1 MKKSGIS
8 TALILVFTFIFGAF
22 FEKMIEPIITSD
34 SIKEAANIMGLHF
47 SEQEIDSLLPGVSE
61 LNKGFSKNREKDID
75 NGVSP
80 AFVFDPRPSGFEAPS
95 GASGLTP
102 SMVKPFIIDKAKIPW
117 YSILELAYLI
127 KSKQISSVE
136 LTQYFISR
144 IKKYNSSLFCVI
156 TLTEELALRQAKKAD
171 EEIAAGNYRGLL
183 HGIPYGAKDLLA
195 TEGYKTTWGAT
206 PYKDQVINENATVI
220 QKLNAAGAVLMAKTS
235 MGALAWG
242 DVWFGGTTKNPWDIE
257 SGSSGSSAGSA
268 SAVSA
273 GLMPFAI
280 GTETLGSIVSPST
293 VCGTTGLR
301 PTFGRVS
308 RHGAMALSWTLDKIG
323 PISRTAEDCAL
334 VFSVIQGKDNKDL
347 SVQEFPFNYNA
358 ALNIKSLKIG
368 YLKSSFDRNYPF
380 KKQDSLILVLLKKE
394 GINLIPVEL
403 PELPYLSPILSA
415 ESAAAFDELTRN
427 NQDDLLV
434 RQIKN
439 AWPNKFRE
447 SRFIPAVE
455 YIQANRKRKIL
466 MEEMKEKVFSTIDLY
481 LNPSWGG
488 TSLTIT
494 NYTGHP
500 CIVIPNGFINGKP
513 TSITITGNLY
523 QEAQVIALAHFIQSR
538 TEHHRQHPTFP

>member
-8 TALILVFTFIFGAF
+8 TVLILVCTFIFGAF
-22 FEKMIEPIITSD
+22 FEKMIEPIITRD
-34 SIKEAANIMGLHF
+34 SIKEASNIMGLYF

-61 LNKGFSKNREKDID
+61 LNKGFTKNREKDID

-80 AFVFDPRPSGFEAPS
+80 AFVFDPRPSGFQAPK
-95 GASGLTP
+95 GASGLTL
-102 SMVKPFIIDKAKIPW
+102 SVVKPFKIDKANLPW
-117 YSILELAYLI
+117 YSISELAYLI

-144 IKKYNSSLFCVI
+144 IKKYNSTLFCVI
-156 TLTEELALRQAKKAD
+156 TVTEDLALRQAKKAD

-195 TEGYKTTWGAT
+195 TEGYITTWGAT
-206 PYKDQVINENATVI
+206 PFKDQVINENATVI
-220 QKLNAAGAVLMAKTS
+220 QKLNAAGAVLIAKTS

-242 DVWFGGTTKNPWDIE
+242 DVWFGGTTKNPWDKE

-308 RHGAMALSWTLDKIG
+308 RHGAMALSWTMDKIG

-334 VFSVIQGKDNKDL
+334 VFSIIQGKDNKDA

-358 ALNIKSLKIG
+358 ALNVKSLKIG

-380 KKQDSLILVLLKKE
+380 KQQDSLILALLKKE
-394 GINLIPVEL
+394 GIILIPVDL

-415 ESAAAFDELTRN
+415 ESAAAFDELTRSN
-427 NQDDLLV
+427 TDDLLE

-466 MEEMKEKVFSTIDLY
+466 MEEMKEKVFSKIDLY

-523 QEAQVIALAHFIQSR
+523 QESQVIALAHFIQAR
-538 TEHHRQHPTFP
+538 TEHHKQHPTFP

>member
-80 AFVFDPRPSGFEAPS
+80 AFVFDPRPSGFEAPT

-102 SMVKPFIIDKAKIPW
+102 SMVKPFIIDKAKLPW

-156 TLTEELALRQAKKAD
+156 TVTEEQALRQAKKAD

-206 PYKDQVINENATVI
+206 PYKDQMINENATVI

-380 KKQDSLILVLLKKE
+380 KKQDSLILALLKKE

-500 CIVIPNGFINGKP
+500 CIVIPNGFLNGKP

>member
-80 AFVFDPRPSGFEAPS
+80 AFVFDPRPSGFEAPT

-102 SMVKPFIIDKAKIPW
+102 SMVKPFIIDKAKLPW

-156 TLTEELALRQAKKAD
+156 TVTEELALRQAKKAD

-206 PYKDQVINENATVI
+206 PYKDQMINENATVI

-380 KKQDSLILVLLKKE
+380 KKQDSLILALLKKE

-427 NQDDLLV
+427 NKDDLLV

>member
-368 YLKSSFDRNYPF
+368 YLKSSFDRNYLF

>member
-80 AFVFDPRPSGFEAPS
+80 AFVFDPRPSGFEAPT

-102 SMVKPFIIDKAKIPW
+102 SMVKPFIIDKAKLPW

-156 TLTEELALRQAKKAD
+156 TVTEELALRQAKKAD

-206 PYKDQVINENATVI
+206 PYKDQMINENATVI

-380 KKQDSLILVLLKKE
+380 KKQDSLILALLKKE

-500 CIVIPNGFINGKP
+500 CIVLPNGFINGKP

-538 TEHHRQHPTFP
+538 TEHHRKHPTFP

>member
-80 AFVFDPRPSGFEAPS
+80 AFVFDPRPSGFEAPT

-102 SMVKPFIIDKAKIPW
+102 SMVKPFIIDKAKLPW

-156 TLTEELALRQAKKAD
+156 TVTEELALRQAKKAD

-206 PYKDQVINENATVI
+206 PYKDQMINENATVI

-380 KKQDSLILVLLKKE
+380 KKQDSLILALLKKE

>member
-1 MKKSGIS
+1 
-8 TALILVFTFIFGAF
+8 
-22 FEKMIEPIITSD
+22 
-34 SIKEAANIMGLHF
+34 MGLHF

-80 AFVFDPRPSGFEAPS
+80 AFVFDPRPSGFEAPT

-102 SMVKPFIIDKAKIPW
+102 SMVKPFIIDKAKLPW

-156 TLTEELALRQAKKAD
+156 TVTEELALRQAKKAD

-206 PYKDQVINENATVI
+206 PYKDQMINENATVI

-380 KKQDSLILVLLKKE
+380 KKQDSLILALLKKE

-415 ESAAAFDELTRN
+415 ESAAAFDELTRSN
-427 NQDDLLV
+427 KDDLLE

>member
-1 MKKSGIS
+1 MKKTRIS
-8 TALILVFTFIFGAF
+8 TAIILICTFLFGAF
-22 FEKMIEPIITSD
+22 FEKMVEPILTRET
-34 SIKEAANIMGLHF
+34 IKEASNIIGLNF
-47 SEQEIDSLLPGVSE
+47 STQEIDSLLPGVSE
-61 LNKGFSKNREKDID
+61 FSKGFAKNREADID

-80 AFVFDPRPSGFEAPS
+80 AFIFDPRPSGFMVPKGVS
-95 GASGLTP
+95 GIKTA
-102 SMVKPFIIDKAKIPW
+102 VVQPFTINRENLPW
-117 YSILELAYLI
+117 YTVTELAYLI

-136 LTQYFISR
+136 LTKFYIDR
-144 IKKYNSSLFCVI
+144 IKKYNNQLFCVI
-156 TLTEELALRQAKKAD
+156 TITEDLALQQAKKAD
-171 EEIAAGNYRGLL
+171 EEIAAGKYRGLL

-195 TEGYKTTWGAT
+195 TINYPTTWGAT
-206 PYKDQVINENATVI
+206 PYKNQIINENATVI
-220 QKLNAAGAVLMAKTS
+220 QKLNEAGAILIAKTS

-242 DVWFGGTTKNPWDIE
+242 DVWFGGTTKNPWDI
-257 SGSSGSSAGSA
+257 STGSSGSSAGSA

-308 RHGAMALSWTLDKIG
+308 RYGAMALSWTMDKIG
-323 PISRTAEDCAL
+323 PISRSAEDCAL
-334 VFSVIQGKDNKDL
+334 VFYIIYGSDGKDL
-347 SVQEFPFNYNA
+347 SVQDYPFNYKSD
-358 ALNIKSLKIG
+358 LDIKKLRVG
-368 YLKSSFDRNYPF
+368 YLKSSFERNYPF
-380 KKQDSLILVLLKKE
+380 KQQDSIVLELLRKE
-394 GINLIPVEL
+394 GITLIPVEL

-415 ESAAAFDELTRN
+415 ESAAAFDELTRSN
-427 NQDDLLV
+427 KDDLLE

-466 MEEMKEKVFSTIDLY
+466 MDEMKEKVFSKIDVY

-500 CIVIPNGFINGKP
+500 CMVIPNGFIKGKP

-523 QEAQVIALAHFIQSR
+523 QESKVISLAHFIQTKSAF
-538 TEHHRQHPTFP
+538 HKQHPSF

>member
-80 AFVFDPRPSGFEAPS
+80 AFVFDPRPSGFEAPT

-102 SMVKPFIIDKAKIPW
+102 SMVKPFIIDKAKLPW

-156 TLTEELALRQAKKAD
+156 TVTEELALRQAKKAD

-206 PYKDQVINENATVI
+206 PYKDQMINENATVI

-380 KKQDSLILVLLKKE
+380 KKQDSLILALLKKE

-500 CIVIPNGFINGKP
+500 CIVIPNGFLNGKP

>member
-403 PELPYLSPILSA
+403 PELPYLTPILSA

>member
-47 SEQEIDSLLPGVSE
+47 TEQEIDSLLPGVSE

-80 AFVFDPRPSGFEAPS
+80 AFVFDPRPSGFEAPT

-102 SMVKPFIIDKAKIPW
+102 SMVKPFIIDKAKLPW

-156 TLTEELALRQAKKAD
+156 TVTEELALRQAKKAD
-171 EEIAAGNYRGLL
+171 EEISAGNYRGLL

-206 PYKDQVINENATVI
+206 PYKDQMINENATVI

-380 KKQDSLILVLLKKE
+380 KKQDSLILALLKKE
-394 GINLIPVEL
+394 GINLIPIEL

-415 ESAAAFDELTRN
+415 ESAAAFDELTRS

-466 MEEMKEKVFSTIDLY
+466 MEEMNEKVFSTINLY

>member
-1 MKKSGIS
+1 MKNSGIS
-8 TALILVFTFIFGAF
+8 TVLILVCTFIFGAF
-22 FEKMIEPIITSD
+22 FEKMIEPIITRD
-34 SIKEAANIMGLHF
+34 SIKEASNIMGLYF

-61 LNKGFSKNREKDID
+61 LNKGFTKNREKDID

-80 AFVFDPRPSGFEAPS
+80 AFVFDPRPSGFQAPK
-95 GASGLTP
+95 GASGLTL
-102 SMVKPFIIDKAKIPW
+102 SVVKPFKIDKANLPW
-117 YSILELAYLI
+117 YSISELAYLI

-144 IKKYNSSLFCVI
+144 IKKYNSTLFCVI
-156 TLTEELALRQAKKAD
+156 TVTEDLALRQAKKAD

-195 TEGYKTTWGAT
+195 TEGYITTWGAT
-206 PYKDQVINENATVI
+206 PFKDQVINENATVI
-220 QKLNAAGAVLMAKTS
+220 QKLNAAGAVLIAKTS

-242 DVWFGGTTKNPWDIE
+242 DVWFGGTTKNPWDKE

-308 RHGAMALSWTLDKIG
+308 RHGAMALSWTMDKIG

-334 VFSVIQGKDNKDL
+334 VFSIIQGKDNKDA

-358 ALNIKSLKIG
+358 ALNVKSLKIG

-380 KKQDSLILVLLKKE
+380 KQQDSLILALLKKE
-394 GINLIPVEL
+394 GIILIPVDL

-415 ESAAAFDELTRN
+415 ESAAAFDELTRSN
-427 NQDDLLV
+427 TDDLLE

-466 MEEMKEKVFSTIDLY
+466 MEEMKEKVFSKIDLY

-523 QEAQVIALAHFIQSR
+523 QESQVIALAHFIQGR
-538 TEHHRQHPTFP
+538 TEHHKQHPTFP

>member
-8 TALILVFTFIFGAF
+8 TVLILVCTFIFGAF

-61 LNKGFSKNREKDID
+61 FNKGFSKNREKDID

-80 AFVFDPRPSGFEAPS
+80 AFVFDPRPSRFQAPT
-95 GASGLTP
+95 GASGLTL
-102 SMVKPFIIDKAKIPW
+102 SVVKPFKIDKAKLPW
-117 YSILELAYLI
+117 YSISELAYLI
-127 KSKQISSVE
+127 KSKQISSIE

-144 IKKYNSSLFCVI
+144 IKKYNSTLFCVI
-156 TLTEELALRQAKKAD
+156 TVTEDLALRQAKKAD
-171 EEIAAGNYRGLL
+171 GEIAAGNYRGLL

-195 TEGYKTTWGAT
+195 TEGYLTTWGAT
-206 PYKDQVINENATVI
+206 PYKDQLINENATVI
-220 QKLNAAGAVLMAKTS
+220 QKLNDAGAVLIAKTS

-257 SGSSGSSAGSA
+257 TGSSGSSAGSA

-308 RHGAMALSWTLDKIG
+308 RHGAMALSWTMDKIG

-334 VFSVIQGKDNKDL
+334 VFSVIHGKDSKDV
-347 SVQEFPFNYNA
+347 SVQEFPFNYNT
-358 ALNIKSLKIG
+358 ALNVKSLKIG

-380 KKQDSLILVLLKKE
+380 KQQDSLILALLRRE

-403 PELPYLSPILSA
+403 PELPYLTPILSA
-415 ESAAAFDELTRN
+415 ESAAAFDELTRSN
-427 NQDDLLV
+427 KDDLLE

-466 MEEMKEKVFSTIDLY
+466 MEEMKEKVFSKIDLY

-500 CIVIPNGFINGKP
+500 CIVVPNGFINGKP

-523 QEAQVIALAHFIQSR
+523 QESQVIALAHFIQSR
-538 TEHHRQHPTFP
+538 TEHHKQHPSFP

>member
-1 MKKSGIS
+1 
-8 TALILVFTFIFGAF
+8 L
-22 FEKMIEPIITSD
+22 D
-34 SIKEAANIMGLHF
+34 
-47 SEQEIDSLLPGVSE
+47 
-61 LNKGFSKNREKDID
+61 
-75 NGVSP
+75 
-80 AFVFDPRPSGFEAPS
+80 
-95 GASGLTP
+95 
-102 SMVKPFIIDKAKIPW
+102 
-117 YSILELAYLI
+117 
-127 KSKQISSVE
+127 
-136 LTQYFISR
+136 R
-144 IKKYNSSLFCVI
+144 IKKYNNQLLCVI
-156 TLTEELALRQAKKAD
+156 TVTEDLALKQAQKMD
-171 EEIAAGNYRGLL
+171 EEIAAGKYRGLL

-195 TEGYKTTWGAT
+195 TENYPTTWGAT
-206 PYKDQVINENATVI
+206 PFKNQMIPENATVI
-220 QKLNAAGAVLMAKTS
+220 NKLNQAGAVLIAKTS

-242 DVWFGGTTKNPWDIE
+242 DVWFGGTTKNPWDVE
-257 SGSSGSSAGSA
+257 NGSSGSSAGSA
-268 SAVSA
+268 SAVAA

-308 RHGAMALSWTLDKIG
+308 RHGAMALSWTMDKIG
-323 PISRTAEDCAL
+323 PISRTAEDCGL
-334 VFSVIQGKDNKDL
+334 VFYMIYGSDGNDL
-347 SVQEFPFNYNA
+347 SVQDYPFYYPSDTD
-358 ALNIKSLKIG
+358 IKKLRIG

-380 KKQDSLILVLLKKE
+380 KQQDSVILELMKKE
-394 GINLIPVEL
+394 GFHLIPVEL

-427 NQDDLLV
+427 NQDDLLE

-466 MEEMKEKVFSTIDLY
+466 IEEMKSKVFSKVDVY

-500 CIVIPNGFINGKP
+500 CMVLPNGFLKGKP
-513 TSITITGNLY
+513 TSITVTGNLY
-523 QEAQVIALAHFIQSR
+523 MESQVISLSHFIQSK
-538 TEHHRQHPTFP
+538 TDFHRRHPTLND

>member
-8 TALILVFTFIFGAF
+8 TVLILVCTFIFGAF
-22 FEKMIEPIITSD
+22 FEKMIEPIITRD
-34 SIKEAANIMGLHF
+34 SIKEASNIMGLYF

-61 LNKGFSKNREKDID
+61 LNKGFTKNREKDID

-80 AFVFDPRPSGFEAPS
+80 AFVFDPRPSGFQAPK
-95 GASGLTP
+95 GASGLTL
-102 SMVKPFIIDKAKIPW
+102 SVVKPFKIDKANLPW
-117 YSILELAYLI
+117 YSISELSYLI

-144 IKKYNSSLFCVI
+144 IKKYNSTLFCVI
-156 TLTEELALRQAKKAD
+156 TVTEDLALRQAKKAD

-195 TEGYKTTWGAT
+195 TEGYITTWGAT

-220 QKLNAAGAVLMAKTS
+220 QKLNAAGAVLIAKTS

-242 DVWFGGTTKNPWDIE
+242 DVWFGGTTKNPWDKE

-308 RHGAMALSWTLDKIG
+308 RHGAMALSWTMDKIG

-334 VFSVIQGKDNKDL
+334 VFSIIQGKDNKDA

-358 ALNIKSLKIG
+358 ALNVKSLKIG

-380 KKQDSLILVLLKKE
+380 KQQDSLILALLKKE
-394 GINLIPVEL
+394 GIILIPVDL

-415 ESAAAFDELTRN
+415 ESAAAFDELTRSN
-427 NQDDLLV
+427 TDDLLE

-466 MEEMKEKVFSTIDLY
+466 MEEMKEKVFSKIDLY

-523 QEAQVIALAHFIQSR
+523 QESQVIALAHFIQAR
-538 TEHHRQHPTFP
+538 TEHHKQHPTFP

>member
-80 AFVFDPRPSGFEAPS
+80 AFVFDPRPSGFEAPT

-102 SMVKPFIIDKAKIPW
+102 SMVKPFIIDKAKLPW

-156 TLTEELALRQAKKAD
+156 TVTEELALRQAKKAD

-206 PYKDQVINENATVI
+206 PYKDQMINENATVI

-380 KKQDSLILVLLKKE
+380 KKQDSLILALLKKE

-538 TEHHRQHPTFP
+538 TEHHKQHPTFP

>member
-1 MKKSGIS
+1 
-8 TALILVFTFIFGAF
+8 
-22 FEKMIEPIITSD
+22 
-34 SIKEAANIMGLHF
+34 
-47 SEQEIDSLLPGVSE
+47 
-61 LNKGFSKNREKDID
+61 
-75 NGVSP
+75 
-80 AFVFDPRPSGFEAPS
+80 
-95 GASGLTP
+95 
-102 SMVKPFIIDKAKIPW
+102 
-117 YSILELAYLI
+117 
-127 KSKQISSVE
+127 
-136 LTQYFISR
+136 
-144 IKKYNSSLFCVI
+144 
-156 TLTEELALRQAKKAD
+156 
-171 EEIAAGNYRGLL
+171 
-183 HGIPYGAKDLLA
+183 
-195 TEGYKTTWGAT
+195 
-206 PYKDQVINENATVI
+206 
-220 QKLNAAGAVLMAKTS
+220 

-242 DVWFGGTTKNPWDIE
+242 DVWFGGTTKNPWDKE

-308 RHGAMALSWTLDKIG
+308 RHGAMALSWTMDKIG

-334 VFSVIQGKDNKDL
+334 VFSIIQGKDNKDA

-358 ALNIKSLKIG
+358 TLNVKSLKIG
-368 YLKSSFDRNYPF
+368 YLKSSFERNYPF
-380 KKQDSLILVLLKKE
+380 KQQDSLILALLKKE
-394 GINLIPVEL
+394 GINLIPLEL

-415 ESAAAFDELTRN
+415 ESAAAFDELTRSN
-427 NQDDLLV
+427 KDDLLE

-466 MEEMKEKVFSTIDLY
+466 MEEMKEKVFSKIDLY

-523 QEAQVIALAHFIQSR
+523 QESQVVALAHFIQSR
-538 TEHHRQHPTFP
+538 TEHHKQHPTFP

>member
-8 TALILVFTFIFGAF
+8 TALILVCTFIFGAF

-80 AFVFDPRPSGFEAPS
+80 AFVFDPRPSGFEAPT

-102 SMVKPFIIDKAKIPW
+102 SMVKPFIIDKAKLPW

-156 TLTEELALRQAKKAD
+156 TVTEELALRQAKKAD

-206 PYKDQVINENATVI
+206 PYKDQMINENATVI

-380 KKQDSLILVLLKKE
+380 KKQDSLILALLKKE